1 MGESIPRKRDGLMSA
16 LEEAMANISYTPYT
30 PVPESS
36 ENESCDTN
44 TPFTI
49 LEPEIG

>member
-1 MGESIPRKRDGLMSA
+1 MGEGIPRKRVGLMSA

-36 ENESCDTN
+36 ESEKRDTT